1 MQMMDR
7 RTTSTIVLAV
17 LLIASL
23 TGNVYQAFLQPSSE
37 EQTIADLQRKI
48 DSLDARVLTLQ
59 NAANGSP
66 ASRSATLQGPA
77 VLQSIQADERYPYWM
92 GEVVTRGAMLDI
104 SVEIQPGQGRVL
116 VETEPLMGIVFQ
128 DAANTAVRVAENVTD
143 RSLSA
148 SDVIFSI
155 RADAEVPAVDG
166 PSAGAL
172 MAALAIAAL
181 NGETPDSSVT
191 LTGTIDAGGH
201 VGAIGGVLEK
211 SQAAKESGKR
221 IILLPR
227 ENAELVQLV
236 ETTQR
241 FGRFTRVYQQPVVV
255 DAKEYIESE
264 VGIQVGYVD
273 TIEDVGRA
281 LGILSA

>member
-1 MQMMDR
+1 MMHGR
-7 RTTSTIVLAV
+7 IARSTVVLAV
-17 LLIASL
+17 LLIVSL
-23 TGNVYQAFLQPSSE
+23 LGNVYLAFLYAPSE
-37 EQTIADLQRKI
+37 ERTVQELQDRI
-48 DSLDARVLTLQ
+48 DTLDARVLSLQ
-59 NAANGSP
+59 EMSNGSP
-66 ASRSATLQGPA
+66 VSRSVTLQGPA
-77 VLQSIQADERYPYWM
+77 VLQSIQADERYPFGM

-128 DAANTAVRVAENVTD
+128 DAANTAVRVAENATG
-143 RSLSA
+143 RSLDS

-181 NGETPDSSVT
+181 NGETPDAGVT
-191 LTGTIDAGGH
+191 LTGTIDASGH

-211 SQAAKESGKR
+211 SQAAREAGKTT
-221 IILLPR
+221 ILLPR
-227 ENAELVQLV
+227 ENAQLVQYI

-241 FGRFTRVYQQPVVV
+241 FGRFTRIYQQPVVL
-255 DAKEYIESE
+255 DAEEYIESE
-264 VGIQVGYVD
+264 VGIQVEYVD
-273 TIEDVGRA
+273 TIEDVVRH
-281 LGILSA
+281 LGILTA